1 MMLRAVAAK
10 SVACAVAGNT
20 TTAPAARATILDM
33 TLSLLTPR
41 KPMRRITVA
50 ACAAAAIWPAAAAAD
65 PPGNWSPDVAA
76 ARHYALS
83 RPGVVAFAVRTEA
96 RFWGFRADRVYP
108 SASVLKAM
116 LLAAYLRHARSR
128 PLRAEERALLAPM
141 IRRSDN
147 TAATRIRDR
156 LGNAALVRL
165 ARAAHMAAFK
175 PAAVWGLSQ
184 ITARDQTRFCL
195 HLDALLPPRHRA
207 YGLRLLRAIVPSQRW
222 GIGRL
227 KLPGWRVY
235 FKGGWGSGSGAV
247 DHQVALLVKGDTRLA
262 VTVLTA
268 ANGSHATGKATLEGV
283 FRRLLRGLLTV
294 GHQESLWTVD

>member
-1 MMLRAVAAK
+1 LRAAICAGAAIWAVAA
-10 SVACAVAGNT
+10 SP
-20 TTAPAARATILDM
+20 APARPAT
-33 TLSLLTPR
+33 
-41 KPMRRITVA
+41 
-50 ACAAAAIWPAAAAAD
+50 
-65 PPGNWSPDVAA
+65 PPPDWRPGIGA
-76 ARHYALS
+76 ARRYAES
-83 RPGVVAFAVRTEA
+83 RPGLVAFAVRTEE
-96 RFWGFRADRVYP
+96 RFWGVRADRVYP

-165 ARAAHMAAFK
+165 ARAAHMTAFK

-184 ITARDQTRFCL
+184 ITARDQTRFFL
-195 HLDALLPPRHRA
+195 RLPALLPARHRA
-207 YGLRLLRAIVPSQRW
+207 YGVRLLRSIVPSQRW

-247 DHQVALLVKGDTRLA
+247 DHQVALLTHGDVRLSVA
-262 VTVLTA
+262 VLTA

-283 FRRLLRGLLTV
+283 FRRLLSGLLTA
-294 GHQESLWTVD
+294 GH